1 VVTVR
6 VAILLAIPQNGV
18 VVSTEASDFIVPPL
32 IQSCVTTRIVGVATT
47 VALNMQ
53 MFAWGGHGP
62 ALLDQCA
69 HGRKEVT
76 TNASLAAASKT
87 TNTVAK
93 TMFSYAQII
102 RAVMQMWM
110 DGIAARSGGRT
121 EILAPEII
129 QRCVDVWDVV
139 ATTTTVVALH
149 AGSTNFS
156 NAASEHQDFELR
168 CLCSSVVLNGHRW
181 AHWCNIGTVFC

>member
-1 VVTVR
+1 M
-6 VAILLAIPQNGV
+6 G
-18 VVSTEASDFIVPPL
+18 
-32 IQSCVTTRIVGVATT
+32 
-47 VALNMQ
+47 

-139 ATTTTVVALH
+139 ATTTSAATPH
-149 AGSTNFS
+149 AGRQSLARVIS
-156 NAASEHQDFELR
+156 NR
-168 CLCSSVVLNGHRW
+168 CP
-181 AHWCNIGTVFC
+181 

>member
-1 VVTVR
+1 
-6 VAILLAIPQNGV
+6 VATARAVILIAKDGI
-18 VVSTEASDFIVPPL
+18 VVSTEVNERIAPPL
-32 IQSCVTTRIVGVATT
+32 TQSCATSRIVAVATT
-47 VALNMQ
+47 VALEKKVC
-53 MFAWGGHGP
+53 ASPGDVP
-62 ALLDQCA
+62 VRLDPIA
-69 HGRKEVT
+69 HGSNKVT

-121 EILAPEII
+121 EILAPEIF